1 MIIDDDLVS
10 QYSTRYVVSQC
21 ENDALIYISDSA
33 EDALVQLS
41 QFLSTGEGFPDV
53 IFLDLVMP
61 GMGGWEFIEEFQK
74 MSGRSKNTK
83 IYILSAFTSS
93 KDRNKAKNNSFIAGF
108 FDKPITKNMVN
119 SIFPSCML

>member
-1 MIIDDDLVS
+1 MVS
-10 QYSTRYVVSQC
+10 QFATKYVVSQC
-21 ENDALIYISDSA
+21 AQDALIYMCDNG
-33 EDALVQLS
+33 EDALLELS
-41 QFLSTGEGFPDV
+41 QLLNSGEGFPDV

-74 MSGRSKNTK
+74 IPGLPKKTK

-93 KDRNKAKNNSFIAGF
+93 KDRNKAKNNSYIAGF
-108 FDKPITKNMVN
+108 FDKPITRNIVN